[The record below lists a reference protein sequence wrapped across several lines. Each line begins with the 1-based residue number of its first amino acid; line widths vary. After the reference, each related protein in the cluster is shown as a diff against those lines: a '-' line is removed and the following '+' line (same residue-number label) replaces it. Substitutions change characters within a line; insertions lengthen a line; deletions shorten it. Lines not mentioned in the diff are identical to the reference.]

1 MSHVFKLQISPHVR
15 NPNCSIKCLGLGK
28 IARESGVGTAE
39 GWRGVGEKKKGRE
52 EWTGVGGGRGGK
64 KPRRAV
70 CVKGFRENLV
80 YLY

>member
-15 NPNCSIKCLGLGK
+15 NPNCSIKYLGLGK

-39 GWRGVGEKKKGRE
+39 GGGEKKEGKSGLAL
-52 EWTGVGGGRGGK
+52 GGGRGGRK
-64 KPRRAV
+64 KKTRRAV